1 MNVLIVMV
9 TVNKFVLTLME
20 VTYVPVL
27 MDSNW
32 VRKDFAQVL
41 NYISYSVNIVFE

>member
-27 MDSNW
+27 MDSN
-32 VRKDFAQVL
+32 
-41 NYISYSVNIVFE
+41 